1 MGGEGCP
8 RVLVQAVSRSLS
20 QSGMAN
26 LERACGGPQVIISG
40 GEQRLQYDLVS
51 ISESP
56 VIWEVHAAM
65 RKELFESFVIID
77 EACDGEMGSVT
88 VLQCSADSF
97 ISRSC
102 VLRFTLKGEGE
113 VLVDACGLV
122 NEIHLVDDN
131 GQPLQLP
138 EQKPLACADTKERI
152 RFRDTLR
159 ENLKN
164 TIVHV
169 VSNFSLRPVI
179 TRCSNCRKRAK
190 DRRERNRDR
199 RNRAAAATEPDGIS
213 LTAPDTA
220 LSSLNASLSNDNADS
235 GLRTPL
241 TDSPV

>member
-56 VIWEVHAAM
+56 AVWEVHASM

-77 EACDGEMGSVT
+77 EACEGEMGSVT
-88 VLQCSADSF
+88 VLQCSADSY
-97 ISRSC
+97 ISRSS
-102 VLRFTLKGEGE
+102 VLRFTLKGENE
-113 VLVDACGLV
+113 VLVDVCNLV
-122 NEIHLVDDN
+122 NDIHLVDDD
-131 GQPLQLP
+131 GQQLQLP
-138 EQKPLACADTKERI
+138 DQKPLACAETKERI

-159 ENLKN
+159 ESLKSTVVHFVANL
-164 TIVHV
+164 
-169 VSNFSLRPVI
+169 SLRPVI

-190 DRRERNRDR
+190 DRRERY
-199 RNRAAAATEPDGIS
+199 RNRAAAPTEPDGIS
-213 LTAPDTA
+213 LTALGSG
-220 LSSLNASLSNDNADS
+220 LSSLSSVSNDTAES
-235 GLRTPL
+235 ALRTPL
-241 TDSPV
+241 RDSPV